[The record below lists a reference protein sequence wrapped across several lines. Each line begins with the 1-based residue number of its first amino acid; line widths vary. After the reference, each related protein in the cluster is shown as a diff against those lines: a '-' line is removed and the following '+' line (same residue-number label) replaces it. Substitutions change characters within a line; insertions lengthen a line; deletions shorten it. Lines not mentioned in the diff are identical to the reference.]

1 MRPRLAQTLEL
12 ARAQLDLDR
21 RQTLRFPELFAR
33 KRAKMAASPHAFLRG
48 SAPLFY
54 RVLAEQPDLATGPA
68 ETGWILGDMHLEN
81 VGAYR
86 GEDRRAHFDL
96 NDFDEATWAP
106 RHLDVL
112 RLLTSTLLAA
122 NASRLTSE
130 VAIRLA
136 ESLVDTYA
144 SARRP
149 PPPPALL
156 PASIRGLV
164 ERADTRSRL
173 ALLDARAP
181 VTDGRRRF
189 VRGERYLSLPGELAH
204 LAETLVARYVAALG
218 PRAPAKS
225 DTWRVI
231 DAAHRVAGNG
241 SLGRLRFA
249 ILVVDATGDD
259 RILDLKEAGP
269 ASPELLVPRDARVPH
284 GEGARMVAGARALV
298 RVPPRLVAAVDLPE
312 LGMELFARQLTPAED
327 KLDVAKLTSPAAL
340 EEVVAAAASA
350 LGRAHGPWSDAGWSE
365 QTLGA
370 LVERAIVLAGLFTEL
385 HLATS
390 WVA

>member
-1 MRPRLAQTLEL
+1 MRSRLDHTLDL
-12 ARAQLDLDR
+12 ARAQLELDR
-21 RQTLRFPELFAR
+21 RQTQRFPELFAR

-54 RVLAEQPDLATGPA
+54 RLLAEQPELAAGPA
-68 ETGWILGDMHLEN
+68 ESGWILGDMHLEN

-106 RHLDVL
+106 LQLDVL

-122 NASRLTSE
+122 QASRLTSD
-130 VAIRLA
+130 VAVRLA
-136 ESLVDTYA
+136 EALVDTYA
-144 SARRP
+144 AARRTP
-149 PPPPALL
+149 KPAPLL
-156 PASIRGLV
+156 PASVRALV

-173 ALLDARAP
+173 ALIDARAP
-181 VTDGRRRF
+181 MTDGRRRF
-189 VRGERYLSLPGELAH
+189 VRGERYLPLPGELAR
-204 LAETLVARYVAALG
+204 LAEALVARYVAALG

-225 DTWRVI
+225 DTWRVV
-231 DAAHRVAGNG
+231 DVAQRVAGNG

-269 ASPELLVPRDARVPH
+269 ASPEQLVPRDPRVPK
-284 GEGARMVAGARALV
+284 GEGARMVAGAHALV
-298 RVPPRLVAAVDLPE
+298 RVPPRLLASVEVPE
-312 LGMELFARQLTPAED
+312 LGLELFARQLTPAED

-350 LGRAHGPWSDAGWSE
+350 LGHAHGAWPDAGWSE
-365 QTLGA
+365 QQLGG

-385 HLATS
+385 HLAVS